1 MTSPESPAGARRRVR
16 LAVREARE
24 AHGLTQSQVAE
35 AMEWSHSKVI
45 RIESGEVTIS
55 PNDLRPLLAHLG
67 IVDKTT
73 VDRLIRDARAS
84 RQRKMWWD
92 ETRVRE
98 HLTDAL
104 RQLIQYEVEAV
115 EVRHFTNNVIPGELQ
130 TDDYATTILGLN
142 LGQLND
148 DDVEVR
154 LETRRRRRT
163 QLLNRRDFPR
173 KYLLLDESV
182 LPRRVG
188 GKAEVTAAQLQ
199 YLLDLARQ
207 KPLWVR
213 VLPYAANAPVP
224 AIGPFDIL
232 TLPGDG
238 ANAVLYRESQF
249 GDEIVDDAR
258 IVQRHREAF
267 ETWWDAALDE
277 NASAALIE
285 RAIKELGQA
294 SRPPD
299 GEVLQRASGGP
310 KAAGST
316 RARQSRR

>member
-24 AHGLTQSQVAE
+24 ARGLTQSQVAE

-55 PNDLRPLLAHLG
+55 PNDLRPLLSHLG
-67 IVDKTT
+67 IVDKPT
-73 VDRLIRDARAS
+73 VDRLVRDSRSS

-98 HLTDAL
+98 HLTEAS
-104 RQLIQYEVEAV
+104 RQLIQYEVEAI
-115 EVRHFTNNVIPGELQ
+115 EVRHFSSNLIPGPLQ
-130 TDDYATTILGLN
+130 TDDYARTVLN
-142 LGQLND
+142 LHLGQLTD

-154 LETRRRRRT
+154 LETRRHRRA

-173 KYLLLDESV
+173 TYLLLDESV
-182 LPRRVG
+182 LLRRIG
-188 GKAEVTAAQLQ
+188 GKAEVSGNQLQ
-199 YLLDLARQ
+199 HLLELARQ
-207 KPLWVR
+207 KPIWTR

-232 TLPGDG
+232 SLPGAG
-238 ANAVLYRESQF
+238 ANAVLYRESHF
-249 GDEIVDDAR
+249 GDEIVDDAKV
-258 IVQRHREAF
+258 VQRHREGF

-277 NASAALIE
+277 NASTALIE
-285 RAIKELGQA
+285 RAAKELRQA
-294 SRPPD
+294 GAPPD
-299 GEVLQRASGGP
+299 AEVSQRTGREPNPSGP
-310 KAAGST
+310 A
-316 RARQSRR
+316 RARRSRR